1 MSIVS
6 SEEGEAS
13 EYPSSQRSTLESN
26 PEVMHRGRLPSLQLG
41 LSDTRHDS
49 KAFGEKDDEELSVVP
64 RSTVRR
70 SSEGL
75 P

>member
-13 EYPSSQRSTLESN
+13 EYPSSQRSTIESN
-26 PEVMHRGRLPSLQLG
+26 PEAKQGVNTSSFHPGMFDRRDGAREDDHI
-41 LSDTRHDS
+41 S
-49 KAFGEKDDEELSVVP
+49 KIV
-64 RSTVRR
+64 RSQ
-70 SSEGL
+70 EGN

>member
-13 EYPSSQRSTLESN
+13 EYPSSQRSTIESN
-26 PEVMHRGRLPSLQLG
+26 PEQRKNVTG
-41 LSDTRHDS
+41 LHPGAFAAAE
-49 KAFGEKDDEELSVVP
+49 KAFGENDKNLSK
-64 RSTVRR
+64 VRH
-70 SSEGL
+70 SSEVN

>member
-13 EYPSSQRSTLESN
+13 EYPSSQRSTIESN
-26 PEVMHRGRLPSLQLG
+26 PEAKQRVNVSSFQPGIFDRINGEREDDHLSKIHRSQ
-41 LSDTRHDS
+41 
-49 KAFGEKDDEELSVVP
+49 
-64 RSTVRR
+64 
-70 SSEGL
+70 EGN